1 MLQIVGMPRM
11 PTLFTGQELE
21 MEDQFTPP
29 AKKRGYKEEIIQST
43 EEIGAHGRGASE
55 LDEIQLIGASSDA
68 TSKMDQ
74 ETINLLDDDRVST
87 GG

>member
-1 MLQIVGMPRM
+1 
-11 PTLFTGQELE
+11 
-21 MEDQFTPP
+21 MEEKFNPP
-29 AKKRGYKEEIIQST
+29 AKKRGYKEELIQST

-55 LDEIQLIGASSDA
+55 LDEIQNTEAYSDSA
-68 TSKMDQ
+68 SKMDQ

>member
-1 MLQIVGMPRM
+1 
-11 PTLFTGQELE
+11 
-21 MEDQFTPP
+21 MEDRSNPP
-29 AKKRGYKEEIIQST
+29 AKKRGYKEDNSQSK
-43 EEIGAHGRGASE
+43 EEIGAHSRGASE
-55 LDEIQLIGASSDA
+55 LDEIQNVNTSPDP

>member
-1 MLQIVGMPRM
+1 
-11 PTLFTGQELE
+11 
-21 MEDQFTPP
+21 MEERSNPP
-29 AKKRGYKEEIIQST
+29 AKKRGYKEDNSQST
-43 EEIGAHGRGASE
+43 QEIGAHPRGASE
-55 LDEIQLIGASSDA
+55 LDEIQNVNASPDP

>member
-1 MLQIVGMPRM
+1 MDDR
-11 PTLFTGQELE
+11 
-21 MEDQFTPP
+21 DNPP

-55 LDEIQLIGASSDA
+55 LDEIEDTVASADASS
-68 TSKMDQ
+68 TMDQ
-74 ETINLLDDDRVST
+74 ETMNLLHDDKVST

>member
-1 MLQIVGMPRM
+1 
-11 PTLFTGQELE
+11 
-21 MEDQFTPP
+21 MEDRSNPP
-29 AKKRGYKEEIIQST
+29 AKKRGYKEENIQST
-43 EEIGAHGRGASE
+43 QEIGSHPRGASE
-55 LDEIQLIGASSDA
+55 LEEIQNVSASSDP

>member
-1 MLQIVGMPRM
+1 MPRM
-11 PTLFTGQELE
+11 PILFTGQEFE
-21 MEDQFTPP
+21 MEDQFIIP
-29 AKKRGYKEEIIQST
+29 AKKRGYKEEMLQSS

-55 LDEIQLIGASSDA
+55 LDEIQNTGGSSEPSS
-68 TSKMDQ
+68 TMDQ

>member
-1 MLQIVGMPRM
+1 
-11 PTLFTGQELE
+11 
-21 MEDQFTPP
+21 MEDRYNPP
-29 AKKRGYKEEIIQST
+29 AKKRGYKEEIIQSS

-55 LDEIQLIGASSDA
+55 LDEIPNTGASPESP
-68 TSKMDQ
+68 SKMDQ

>member
-1 MLQIVGMPRM
+1 
-11 PTLFTGQELE
+11 
-21 MEDQFTPP
+21 MEDRPNPP
-29 AKKRGYKEEIIQST
+29 AKKRGYKEDNSQST
-43 EEIGAHGRGASE
+43 QEIGAHPRGASE
-55 LDEIQLIGASSDA
+55 LDEIQNVNASPDDP

>member
-1 MLQIVGMPRM
+1 
-11 PTLFTGQELE
+11 
-21 MEDQFTPP
+21 MEDRSNPP
-29 AKKRGYKEEIIQST
+29 AKKRGYKEENIQST
-43 EEIGAHGRGASE
+43 QEVGAHPRGASE
-55 LDEIQLIGASSDA
+55 SDEIQNVSASADP